1 MFQLYVIRLSLIYIQ
16 LPNQI
21 QELLFIYF
29 DYKLKSSEIPGSL
42 FNSLIITVCIKNF
55 QTPTQCVKSLL

>member
-16 LPNQI
+16 LPNLI
-21 QELLFIYF
+21 QDLLFIYF

-42 FNSLIITVCIKNF
+42 FNSLIITVCIKIF